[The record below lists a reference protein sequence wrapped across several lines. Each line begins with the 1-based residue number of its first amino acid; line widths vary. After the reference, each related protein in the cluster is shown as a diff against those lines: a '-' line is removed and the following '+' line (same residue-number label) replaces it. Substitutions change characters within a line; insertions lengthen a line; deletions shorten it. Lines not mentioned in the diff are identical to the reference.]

1 MTEMHQFWLINM
13 TTKPDYLA
21 DHPILAMFVGL
32 FLCLAT
38 LSMIG
43 CLIIIYIYLKN
54 LHLLVKIH
62 LVASFVQLIIHQSI
76 LFGTY
81 IAMVAY
87 KKQNWLTC
95 TLTFNILGGSC
106 MLGLA
111 FTTVL
116 SAIRYYDY
124 QKNPCI
130 HRLC

>member
-1 MTEMHQFWLINM
+1 MNLNMTEIHQFWLINM

-43 CLIIIYIYLKN
+43 CLIVINIYLKN

-62 LVASFVQLIIHQSI
+62 LVASFVQLIIHQFI
-76 LFGTY
+76 LIGTY

-87 KKQNWLTC
+87 RKQNWLTC

-106 MLGLA
+106 MLGLS

-116 SAIRYYDY
+116 SVIRYYD
-124 QKNPCI
+124 
-130 HRLC
+130 

>member
-1 MTEMHQFWLINM
+1 MTEIHQFWLINM

-21 DHPILAMFVGL
+21 DHPTLAMFVGL

-43 CLIIIYIYLKN
+43 CLIIINIYLKN

-62 LVASFVQLIIHQSI
+62 LVASFVQLIVHQSI
-76 LFGTY
+76 LFGSY

-87 KKQNWLTC
+87 RKQNWLTC

-116 SAIRYYDY
+116 SVIRYYDY
-124 QKNPCI
+124 HKS
-130 HRLC
+130 LA